1 VLNKETFCTERRGYS
16 VNSIRRNAILAP
28 FAGRRRYNLCA
39 LGVDSE
45 GGGLLSIR
53 TTAVGDWV
61 STRSHGLIAD
71 SPKRRRLRATPI
83 RGPDAARSAPKR
95 RRLKSALAGLM
106 PKAAVHDLA
115 EGMLALMYGLW
126 LRFALDPPGLDAAR
140 AIRITMDI
148 VRARLGVK
156 DGVPSSPSQRSARAL
171 GFKAVSRSA

>member
-1 VLNKETFCTERRGYS
+1 
-16 VNSIRRNAILAP
+16 
-28 FAGRRRYNLCA
+28 
-39 LGVDSE
+39 
-45 GGGLLSIR
+45 
-53 TTAVGDWV
+53 
-61 STRSHGLIAD
+61 
-71 SPKRRRLRATPI
+71 
-83 RGPDAARSAPKR
+83 
-95 RRLKSALAGLM
+95 M